1 MTRAELRHLFERYW
15 RAKRSAS
22 TQGRGLGLF
31 ISKRLVEAQGGAI
44 TVESELGVGTTACFT
59 LPQGTRPQL
68 PRREARAAVLVVED
82 EDGLRDVL
90 QDLLLD
96 NAYDV
101 TAVPNGRLALE
112 ALRSGRL
119 QYSLIL
125 LDVRLPEMD
134 GRELLQHLREDPA
147 FAAIP
152 VVLVSGVEPLEEL
165 LRLGTAGCLKKPLD
179 FNTVL
184 AMVGTTAQP
193 RP

>member
-31 ISKRLVEAQGGAI
+31 ISKRLVEAQGGTI
-44 TVESELGVGTTACFT
+44 TVESELGFGTTACFT
-59 LPQGTRPQL
+59 LPEGARPQL

-101 TAVPNGRLALE
+101 TAVANGREALD
-112 ALRSGRL
+112 ALRSGRA
-119 QYSLIL
+119 YSLIL
-125 LDVRLPEMD
+125 LDLRLPEMD
-134 GRELLQHLREDPA
+134 GRELLQHIRADTAL
-147 FAAIP
+147 AAIP

-184 AMVGTTAQP
+184 AMVGTAAQP